1 MGSSSIDA
9 GTRVA
14 VNFDNIPGDLRV
26 LDRWLLW
33 EYRART
39 PGAKA
44 TKVPVQVNGLAAS
57 TNRPETWNTF
67 ETVQE
72 AYENNDNFAGV
83 GITIPEGFVGVD
95 FDDCITAGKRDESLN
110 LMAEMLPTYMEI
122 SPSGTGVKGLMT
134 GVTSIDMKSI
144 DHKRGVEIYDGATTN
159 RFFTLTG
166 NVIDD
171 DHREITGCRRGLHN
185 LQTMITA
192 PIGDRS
198 ILTDSDLTNELSVR
212 DVATAAELLRHLPED
227 MKEEHDMWLM
237 TGMALH
243 HIDPS
248 DTMMAAWDAWS
259 RTSDKFEEDACKWRW
274 DSFGKNLNISFVGL
288 PWLKKIA
295 KQNGY
300 NPDRWSS
307 LAMPYD
313 RFMSQDIRHTYIVD
327 DILVEGE
334 CCLIGGASKTL
345 KTSIGLDLALSIA
358 TGSPFLGKFEVL
370 NKRNVFVISGESGA
384 LTLMNTMGAIAESK
398 GLCPEDIGSR
408 VQVCCNLPQLTSPD
422 DQTSLVRELADTE
435 CNVVLIDPLYMCM
448 KVGGDASNVYE
459 MGQVLQ
465 PILQRFCSAG
475 ITPVLLH
482 HFRKAGSGNYGE
494 APELV
499 DFSQSGV
506 AEAARQW
513 MLLKR
518 RAAYKSDGNHELWFS
533 YGGSAGHQGAGI
545 LDIHNGT
552 NRTGTKWDPKFYTHA
567 EWDCEEQKRTLSE
580 AQTFEAELLD
590 YLRSHEGDKFTKTG
604 LATQFAMDPN
614 VVKASLNNLVHHDDI
629 DTKRTGNIVHYIYNL

>member
-1 MGSSSIDA
+1 MGSANIEA
-9 GTRVA
+9 GTRVP
-14 VNFDNIPGDLRV
+14 VNFDNIPTDLQV

-44 TKVPVQVNGLAAS
+44 TKVPVQVNGRAAS
-57 TNRPETWNTF
+57 TNKPETWNTF
-67 ETVQE
+67 EAVRD
-72 AYENNDNFAGV
+72 AYENDDNFAGV

-95 FDDCITAGKRDESLN
+95 FDDCITDGKRDESLV
-110 LMAEMLPTYMEI
+110 LMSEMLPTYMEV

-134 GVTSIDMKSI
+134 GAAASDLKSI
-144 DHKRGVEIYDGATTN
+144 DHKRGVEIYDGANTN

-166 NVIDD
+166 NVLDD

-185 LQTMITA
+185 LQTMISA

-198 ILTDSDLTNELSVR
+198 ILADSELTDELAVR
-212 DVATAAELLRHLPED
+212 DAATATELLRHLPSD
-227 MKEEHDMWLM
+227 MIEEHDQWLM

-248 DTMMAAWDAWS
+248 DAMLAAWDAWS
-259 RTSDKFEEDACKWRW
+259 RGSDKFEEGACKWRW
-274 DSFGKNLNISFVGL
+274 NSFGKNLNISFVGL

-295 KQNGY
+295 EQNGY
-300 NPDRWSS
+300 NPDKWTSM
-307 LAMPYD
+307 AMPYD
-313 RFMSQDIRHTYIVD
+313 KFMAQDIQHTYIVD

-345 KTSIGLDLALSIA
+345 KTSIALDLAISIA
-358 TGSPFLGKFEVL
+358 TGHPFLEKFKVL
-370 NKRNVFVISGESGA
+370 EKRNVFVISGESGA
-384 LTLMNTMGAIAESK
+384 LTLMNTMQAIADSK
-398 GLCPEDIGSR
+398 GLSPEDIQNR
-408 VQVCCNLPQLTSPD
+408 IQVCCNLPQLTSAD
-422 DQTSLVRELADTE
+422 DQASLVRELADTE
-435 CNVVLIDPLYMCM
+435 CNVVLIDPLYMSL

-465 PILQRFCSAG
+465 PILNRFCAAG

-482 HFRKAGSGNYGE
+482 HFKKAGSKDYGE
-494 APELV
+494 APELL

-513 MLLKR
+513 LLLKR
-518 RAAYKSDGNHELWFS
+518 RGSYQSDGNHELWFT
-533 YGGSAGHQGAGI
+533 YGGSAGHQGAGV

-552 NRTGTKWDPKFYTHA
+552 RRTGIKWSPNFFTHS
-567 EWDCEEQKRTLSE
+567 EWECEEKKRTLVE
-580 AQTFEAELLD
+580 AQSFEIELLN
-590 YLRSHEGDKFTKTG
+590 YLRNHDGESFTKTG
-604 LATQFAMDPN
+604 LAKQFEMDPN
-614 VVKASLNNLVHHDDI
+614 VVRSALDGLCDQGKL
-629 DTKRTGNIVHYIYNL
+629 DTKKKGNTVHYIYTI

>member
-1 MGSSSIDA
+1 MSSSPVEA
-9 GTRVA
+9 GTRVD
-14 VNFDNIPGDLRV
+14 VNFDNIPADLQV

-33 EYRART
+33 EYRSRT

-44 TKVPVQVNGLAAS
+44 TKVPVQVSGRAAS
-57 TNRPETWNTF
+57 TNKPETWNTF
-67 ETVQE
+67 EAVRE
-72 AYENNDNFAGV
+72 AYESNDNFAGV
-83 GITIPEGFVGVD
+83 GITIPDGFVGVD
-95 FDDCITAGKRDESLN
+95 FDDCITEGKRDESLN
-110 LMAEMLPTYMEI
+110 LMAEMLPTYMEV

-134 GVTSIDMKSI
+134 GAASTELKAI

-166 NVIDD
+166 NVLDD

-192 PIGDRS
+192 PLGDRS
-198 ILTDSDLTNELSVR
+198 ILADSELTDELAVR
-212 DVATAAELLRHLPED
+212 DAATAAELLRHLPED
-227 MKEEHDMWLM
+227 MAEEHDQWLM

-248 DTMMAAWDAWS
+248 EAMLAAWDQWS
-259 RTSDKFEEDACKWRW
+259 RGSAKHEEGACKWRW

-295 KQNGY
+295 EQNGY
-300 NPDRWSS
+300 NPDKWTS
-307 LAMPYD
+307 LALPYD
-313 RFMSQDIRHTYIVD
+313 KFMAQDIQHTYIVD

-345 KTSIGLDLALSIA
+345 KTSIGLDLAISIA
-358 TGSPFLGKFEVL
+358 SGSSFLGRFEVL
-370 NKRNVFVISGESGA
+370 EKRNVFVISGESGA

-398 GLCPEDIGSR
+398 GLTPADIGGR
-408 VQVCCNLPQLTSPD
+408 IQVCCNLPQLTSVD
-422 DQTSLVRELADTE
+422 DQAALVRELADTE

-448 KVGGDASNVYE
+448 KVGGDAGNVYE
-459 MGQVLQ
+459 MGQILQ
-465 PILQRFCSAG
+465 PILQRFCAAG

-482 HFRKAGSGNYGE
+482 HFRKAGSKDYGE
-494 APELV
+494 APELL

-513 MLLKR
+513 LLLKR
-518 RAAYKSDGNHELWFS
+518 RGSYQSDGNHELWFT
-533 YGGSAGHQGAGI
+533 YGGSAGHQGAGV

-552 NRTGTKWDPKFYTHA
+552 NRTGIKWSPSFYTHS
-567 EWDCEEQKRTLSE
+567 EWECEEKKRTLVKS
-580 AQTFEAELLD
+580 QGFEVELLD
-590 YLRSHEGDKFTKTG
+590 YLRDNEGEAFTRTG
-604 LATQFAMDPN
+604 LAKQFDMDPN
-614 VVKASLNNLVHHDDI
+614 VIRATLDGLLDQGHI
-629 DTKRTGNIVHYIYNL
+629 DSAKKGNTIRYTYTI